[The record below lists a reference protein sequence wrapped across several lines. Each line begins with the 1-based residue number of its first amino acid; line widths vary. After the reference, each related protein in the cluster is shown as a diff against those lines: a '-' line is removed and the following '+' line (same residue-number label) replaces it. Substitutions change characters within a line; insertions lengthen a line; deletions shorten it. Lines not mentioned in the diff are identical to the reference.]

1 VEEENSKIQK
11 RQIFGFSGFSLSKMW
26 KDSEHHARHV
36 VQRRKKRSTIPFK
49 RGVAG
54 EEELKFQPFYI
65 VSSNEM
71 RRKKRW
77 M

>member
-1 VEEENSKIQK
+1 
-11 RQIFGFSGFSLSKMW
+11 MW
-26 KDSEHHARHV
+26 KDSEHHACHV

-54 EEELKFQPFYI
+54 EEELKFQPFYM
-65 VSSNEM
+65 VSSDEM